1 MTLQAKQAM
10 PNQPEKIGQV
20 INNTTSAAKTVT
32 SASRKS
38 DLPTCMGG
46 NRDDWRNHF
55 LAAVRKTMNRRILD
69 TRVQHRQRYSR
80 FAGVLSTMVMLIG
93 FSLLTA
99 TVVSAKTITVTG
111 TGDTIAVD
119 GVITL
124 REAMTAANSNSAS
137 GDAPAGDPG
146 LDTIKFNIPGAGV
159 HTITLSSKLP
169 SMSDVMVID
178 GTSQPGF
185 AGIPLIEINGNNVL
199 GNGFFLTAGSSS
211 IKSLIINHFDGSGI
225 ILAGDGNTVVGN
237 YIGTNAAGTAA
248 VANTGDG
255 ILIGSSNNIIGG
267 SGSNRNVIS
276 GNGSE
281 GIGIS
286 GPAANGNSVRGNY
299 IGTNAAGTA
308 AIANGSFGI
317 RVFTNNNEIGGA
329 FSGNV
334 ISGNG
339 RGVSLESSGTGN
351 IVSGNFIGTNATG
364 TGAIGNQ
371 EGISIGGANNTI
383 GGLVAGTRNIISG
396 NVGNGITLTGNQ
408 ATGNFI
414 QGNYI
419 GTNPSGTAAV
429 ANGSYGIRIM
439 TCTNNLIGGTTAAAR
454 NVISGNGRGVSLEF
468 GASSN

>member
-1 MTLQAKQAM
+1 MRSPANNAG
-10 PNQPEKIGQV
+10 PNELEKTEQPD
-20 INNTTSAAKTVT
+20 SAASSFV
-32 SASRKS
+32 SRTRDVS
-38 DLPTCMGG
+38 SFNYGYG
-46 NRDDWRNHF
+46 DDWRAYF
-55 LAAVRKTMNRRILD
+55 SAAVLRTLKRRQMALNA
-69 TRVQHRQRYSR
+69 QHQRRYSR
-80 FAGVLSTMVMLIG
+80 YAGVLSTMFVLIG
-93 FSLLTA
+93 LCVLTA
-99 TVVSAKTITVTG
+99 RVASAKTITVTG

-124 REAMTAANSNSAS
+124 REAMTAANSNAAS

-146 LDTIKFNIPGAGV
+146 LDTIKFNIPGGGV

-169 SMSDVMVID
+169 AVSDVIVID

-185 AGIPLIEINGNNVL
+185 AGIPLIEINGNNIS
-199 GNGFFLTAGSSS
+199 GNGFFINGGSSS

-225 ILAGDGNTVVGN
+225 ILGGDGNTVVGN

-248 VANTGDG
+248 IANTGDG

-267 SGSNRNVIS
+267 SGNNRNVIS

-317 RVFTNNNEIGGA
+317 RVFTSNNEIGGA
-329 FSGNV
+329 FFGNV

-339 RGVSLESSGTGN
+339 RGVSLETPGTGN
-351 IVSGNFIGTNATG
+351 IVSGNFIATNATG
-364 TGAIGNQ
+364 TSAIGNSQ
-371 EGISIGGANNTI
+371 EGVIIGGSNNTI
-383 GGLVAGTRNIISG
+383 GGLAAGTRNVISG
-396 NVGNGITLTGNQ
+396 NAGNGITLTGNQ

-439 TCTNNLIGGTTAAAR
+439 TC
-454 NVISGNGRGVSLEF
+454 
-468 GASSN
+468 